1 MKQIDDKKVHHFW
14 LSWARL
20 KSGLKPQEPF
30 KFLPLQIIIPTRHI
44 MKLCF
49 VCLRHNCSQITTVA
63 IFQASIFQTNHL
75 TSSALFFYTKDA
87 PKIQVTAKNAVDG
100 VYETIF
106 PLLTSRFIFVLSKS
120 KSWRFQRYLP
130 FKNRYRSSDF
140 NERNAIFGHVLDF

>member
-1 MKQIDDKKVHHFW
+1 
-14 LSWARL
+14 
-20 KSGLKPQEPF
+20 
-30 KFLPLQIIIPTRHI
+30 

-140 NERNAIFGHVLDF
+140 NERNAIFGPVLDF

>member
-1 MKQIDDKKVHHFW
+1 
-14 LSWARL
+14 
-20 KSGLKPQEPF
+20 
-30 KFLPLQIIIPTRHI
+30 

-106 PLLTSRFIFVLSKS
+106 PLLTSRFIFVLY
-120 KSWRFQRYLP
+120 RTNLGDFNTICHL
-130 FKNRYRSSDF
+130 KNRYHSSDF
-140 NERNAIFGHVLDF
+140 NERNAIFGPVLDF